1 MVQSRDDVDKPTAR
15 QSADVMET
23 DAELGKM
30 DADYRI
36 LADADDETVV
46 RDVDEKTTANA
57 HIPVNQ
63 STD

>member
-1 MVQSRDDVDKPTAR
+1 MVQSRDDVDKPTSR

-23 DAELGKM
+23 DAELRKM

-57 HIPVNQ
+57 QIPVNQ

>member
-1 MVQSRDDVDKPTAR
+1 MVQSRDDVDTPTSR

-23 DAELGKM
+23 DAELRKM
-30 DADYRI
+30 DADYRK
-36 LADADDETVV
+36 LADADNETVV